1 MKKTT
6 AICIVLTVINTST
19 HAEVFKCRL
28 ASDKTVYQSTPCP
41 AATVKQDV
49 VEIKKP
55 DAEKIAEDQARFAAW
70 KADLAAR
77 EAAELKAEKERQA
90 ELARQETVNAL
101 KRSAIAQE
109 ELAEAAKRPVIIS
122 PIVQPNWPFLNR
134 YPKPNSYQNPY
145 PNPYQNPNPAG
156 HHHGNPGNEH

>member
-1 MKKTT
+1 MKKIT
-6 AICIVLTVINTST
+6 AICILLAIVNTST
-19 HAEVFKCRL
+19 HAEIFKCQL

-41 AATVKQDV
+41 ATTVKQDV
-49 VEIKKP
+49 VEIKEP

-90 ELARQETVNAL
+90 ELARQEAVNAL

-109 ELAEAAKRPVIIS
+109 ELAEAAKRPVIIN
-122 PIVQPNWPFLNR
+122 PIVQPGWPYMNR
-134 YPKPNSYQNPY
+134 YPNPY
-145 PNPYQNPNPAG
+145 PYQNPNQAG
-156 HHHGNPGNEH
+156 HHHRNHQGPAKP

>member
-1 MKKTT
+1 MKKIT
-6 AICIVLTVINTST
+6 AICTLLAIVNTST
-19 HAEVFKCRL
+19 HAEIFKCRL

-49 VEIKKP
+49 VEIKAP

-90 ELARQETVNAL
+90 ELARQEAVNAL

-109 ELAEAAKRPVIIS
+109 ELAEAAKRPVIIN
-122 PIVQPNWPFLNR
+122 PIVQPGWPFMNR
-134 YPKPNSYQNPY
+134 HRIPDPYHPHHPNPNSV
-145 PNPYQNPNPAG
+145 
-156 HHHGNPGNEH
+156 EHQHRNH